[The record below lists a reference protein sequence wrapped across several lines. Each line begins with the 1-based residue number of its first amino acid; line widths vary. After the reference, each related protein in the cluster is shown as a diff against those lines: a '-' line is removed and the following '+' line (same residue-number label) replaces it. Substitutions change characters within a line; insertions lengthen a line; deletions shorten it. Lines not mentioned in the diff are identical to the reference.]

1 MVSGV
6 NLYVFCFTRK
16 TAYEL
21 RISDWSS
28 DVCSSD
34 LSCEE
39 VTERLEEVTHLVYAA
54 VNETPGDLV
63 ASWTDPQHAARNGAM
78 FTNLLDPLTASAK
91 GLRHVGVVHGTKAY
105 ATHLAKDPP
114 VPMRESLPRPPHDDF
129 YFRQEDAL
137 RSEEHTSELQ
147 SLMRIS

>member
-1 MVSGV
+1 MADRVVAIDGASGFV
-6 NLYVFCFTRK
+6 GAAAAQRFAEDGWHVIGLSRRRPAK
-16 TAYEL
+16 TLPGVEYLA
-21 RISDWSS
+21 I
-28 DVCSSD
+28 D
-34 LSCEE
+34 LLDSKSCEE

-91 GLRHVGVVHGTKAY
+91 GLRHVGVVHGT
-105 ATHLAKDPP
+105 
-114 VPMRESLPRPPHDDF
+114 
-129 YFRQEDAL
+129 

-147 SLMRIS
+147 SLMRISYAVFCSN